1 MKEKMDRP
9 TNDDDVAVTQ
19 DGVTTVFRRAGRADV
34 PAISRSLS
42 RAFFTDPVA
51 SWLLPDVSRRHA
63 ILERFFQLALD
74 KIHLRHQEVY
84 VAGEGVAAAM
94 WDPPGTW
101 RPSPVDLIR
110 VFSGLAPFMLSGLV
124 RGFRVQTL
132 LERKH
137 PRVGH
142 FYLAV
147 LGTDP
152 EHQNRGI
159 GSALLRH
166 VLVRCDAEGIP
177 AYLEA
182 SSEDNRRLYLR
193 HGFTVSEEIVLP
205 GGGPPMWLMWREPR
219 G

>member
-1 MKEKMDRP
+1 MDQP
-9 TNDDDVAVTQ
+9 VDEDDELNLTGE
-19 DGVTTVFRRAGRADV
+19 GVTTVFRRASRADV
-34 PAISRSLS
+34 PAISRTLS

-63 ILERFFQLALD
+63 MLERFFHLALE
-74 KIHLRHQEVY
+74 KIHLQHQEVY
-84 VAGEGVAAAM
+84 VADDGVAAAL

-101 RPSPVDLIR
+101 RPSPADLVR
-110 VFSGLAPFMLSGLV
+110 VFGGLIPFLGTGLV

-137 PRVGH
+137 PRRRH
-142 FYLAV
+142 FYLAT

-152 EHQNRGI
+152 DHQNHGI

-193 HGFTVSEEIVLP
+193 HGFAISEVIQLP
-205 GGGPPMWLMWREPR
+205 GGGPPMWLMWRDPR
-219 G
+219 A

>member
-1 MKEKMDRP
+1 MDQP
-9 TNDDDVAVTQ
+9 VNDEGELQLTD

-51 SWLLPDVSRRHA
+51 SWLLPDVARRHA
-63 ILERFFQLALD
+63 TLERFFHLALER
-74 KIHLRHQEVY
+74 IHLRHQEVY
-84 VAGEGVAAAM
+84 VANDGVAAAL
-94 WDPPGTW
+94 WDPPGAW
-101 RPSPVDLIR
+101 RPSPVDLVR
-110 VFSGLAPFMLSGLV
+110 VFGGMAPFLGTGLI
-124 RGFRVQTL
+124 RGFRVQNL

-137 PRVGH
+137 PRTGH

-152 EHQNRGI
+152 DYQNHGI

-166 VLVRCDAEGIP
+166 VLVRCDAERLP

-182 SSEDNRRLYLR
+182 SCEDNRRLYLR
-193 HGFTVSEEIVLP
+193 HGFTISEEIYLP

-219 G
+219 